1 MGVINLGILVE
12 KIKRKLLQSGFVT
25 NTDYASSDTAGVIK
39 YNNTIGTTVNVS
51 GVLTGITRTD
61 AQYASA
67 SNGLFICK
75 GTLENIKAG
84 LTASALGTVA
94 DSDGSAAAG
103 TVWTGL
109 TLTKTASGYEISF
122 STVTPPSP

>member
-25 NTDYASSDTAGVIK
+25 NTDYATTDVAGVVK
-39 YNNTIGTTVNVS
+39 VSSSLGSAVSSS
-51 GVLTGITRTD
+51 GVLQGYTRTLT
-61 AQYASA
+61 AYNSGSQALLLS
-67 SNGLFICK
+67 K
-75 GTLENIKAG
+75 GTLENIKAQ
-84 LTASALGTVA
+84 LTAGALGEIA